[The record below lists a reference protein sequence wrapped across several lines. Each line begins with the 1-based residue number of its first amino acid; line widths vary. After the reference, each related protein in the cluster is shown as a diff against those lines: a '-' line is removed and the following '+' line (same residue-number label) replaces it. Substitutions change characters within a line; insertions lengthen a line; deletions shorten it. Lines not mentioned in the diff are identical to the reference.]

1 MFNAVM
7 QWANQT
13 YNAGMNYG
21 NRNASST
28 YTTADLG
35 RGYCGAV
42 AVSVSI
48 ALFTR
53 TIFAGQLS
61 RLKGSKLVIA
71 NAFLSYTAGALAGA
85 SNLILM
91 R

>member
-1 MFNAVM
+1 
-7 QWANQT
+7 
-13 YNAGMNYG
+13 MNYG

-35 RGYCGAV
+35 KGYMGAV

-61 RLKGSKLVIA
+61 KLSGSKLIFA
-71 NAFLSYTAGALAGA
+71 NSMLSYTAGATAGA
-85 SNLILM
+85 ANLVLM
-91 R
+91 RSKELTEGITV